1 LEKAVRAI
9 IRDLFTE
16 QLSLPQQ
23 TIRDTI
29 SQEIRDGGIFRFIE
43 SQEDAF
49 AQDENITPLKD
60 GYQKG
65 SGNKSVLLEETCVI
79 MMGYVNIDPRH
90 IYISRDNLI
99 EKYIIYIIIYD
110 YTNYYDI
117 EFQAL
122 ILCSLSFQLHNLV
135 ICYKKISFDT

>member
-1 LEKAVRAI
+1 
-9 IRDLFTE
+9 
-16 QLSLPQQ
+16 
-23 TIRDTI
+23 
-29 SQEIRDGGIFRFIE
+29 
-43 SQEDAF
+43 
-49 AQDENITPLKD
+49 
-60 GYQKG
+60 
-65 SGNKSVLLEETCVI
+65 